1 MLSLATCAGVL
12 AAAPVAQAATVS
24 GTALEV
30 DRASQTLQIVNA
42 HHQVMTMQTAGLSRD
57 VRTGAKLR
65 LRTTGRRA
73 TSVVVTGHARTVSF
87 YARVVAAGAGR
98 ISLRL
103 GDGRGYALS
112 SRTRIR
118 EAHARAGQPGRKA
131 ARARRGDVVLVRSS
145 EHASGSRTTLQV
157 QDRGT
162 DIGADERHVEG
173 VVSDIDD
180 DGFSIV
186 VGGRALSLR
195 ADAETADVLDLCDR
209 VAVGYHADRG
219 TAVADVAVV
228 TQRSGDDG
236 CPEVPDAADDD
247 FDSETAET
255 EVEGTVLFIERNAGW
270 LSVATPMG
278 PTVYFVDDRALLD
291 GLRPGDQA
299 GVVFSSAAD
308 PGHIVADDV
317 FAWS

>member
-30 DRASQTLQIVNA
+30 DRASQTLRIVNA
-42 HHQVMTMQTAGLSRD
+42 HHQVMTMRTARLSRD
-57 VRTGAKLR
+57 VRAGAKLR

-87 YARVVAAGAGR
+87 YARVVAAGADR

-112 SRTRIR
+112 PRTPIR
-118 EAHARAGQPGRKA
+118 APHARAGQAGRKA
-131 ARARRGDVVLVRSS
+131 ADARPGDVVLVRSS
-145 EHASGSRTTLQV
+145 EGASGSRTTLALK
-157 QDRGT
+157 DPKT
-162 DIGADERHVEG
+162 DIGADERHVGG

-186 VGGRALSLR
+186 VDGRVLSMR
-195 ADAETADVLDLCDR
+195 ADADTVDALDLCDH

-219 TAVADVAVV
+219 TVVADVAVV

-236 CPEVPDAADDD
+236 CPEVPDDA
-247 FDSETAET
+247 FGPETADST
-255 EVEGTVLFIERNAGW
+255 EVEGTVLFIARTAGW

-278 PTVYFVDDRALLD
+278 PTVYYVSDRALLD
-291 GLRPGDQA
+291 GLRPGDEA